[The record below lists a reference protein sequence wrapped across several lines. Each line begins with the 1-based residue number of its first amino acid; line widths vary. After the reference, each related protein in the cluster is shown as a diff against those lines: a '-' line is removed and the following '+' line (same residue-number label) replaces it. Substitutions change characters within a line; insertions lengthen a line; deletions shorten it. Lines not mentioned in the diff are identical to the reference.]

1 MNERH
6 GHNSDVNR
14 AVLSHLK
21 AQAEGSAQWFEH
33 GRTQAP
39 LSTWGIHV
47 FDDASMWMRQ
57 PTSIPKRRSLSA
69 PSRMERNL
77 SKHGRNIRLPV
88 LTLTEHILQ
97 TPAFA
102 SMRPCR
108 MLAPVSPCMPMAAA
122 NWQTIQNDWK
132 KWTLTNGFK
141 VGEKIDPDRVVKDT
155 SGGEKIIWL
164 AKDSVSAN
172 LCIEGGGSG
181 ISHSV
186 AEDCGSVYNVRP
198 SLHITSGSLGHE
210 AIH

>member
-1 MNERH
+1 MRQRGSESRVLASGPTIDVYSTPSREDTRLVLSRGLHRRASASRLTH

-57 PTSIPKRRSLSA
+57 PTAIPKRRSLSA

-77 SKHGRNIRLPV
+77 SKRGWNIRLPV

-102 SMRPCR
+102 SRRPCR

-122 NWQTIQNDWK
+122 NWHTIQNHWK
-132 KWTLTNGFK
+132 KWTLTNG
-141 VGEKIDPDRVVKDT
+141 
-155 SGGEKIIWL
+155 
-164 AKDSVSAN
+164 
-172 LCIEGGGSG
+172 
-181 ISHSV
+181 
-186 AEDCGSVYNVRP
+186 
-198 SLHITSGSLGHE
+198 
-210 AIH
+210 